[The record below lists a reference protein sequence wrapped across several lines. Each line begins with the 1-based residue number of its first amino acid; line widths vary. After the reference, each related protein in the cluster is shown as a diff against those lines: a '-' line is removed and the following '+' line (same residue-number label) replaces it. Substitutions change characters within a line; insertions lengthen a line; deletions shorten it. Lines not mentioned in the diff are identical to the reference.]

1 MPVKEN
7 NNNKC
12 LESFYTIT
20 SMMSIDFS
28 KALTV
33 YRNRLLDSLFLS
45 RSILMD
51 RLLQSLIRIDWR
63 PFKLSGLQTEC
74 QKHNLPGG
82 GKDEQ
87 RFLQHHLQYT
97 ISSKDSLY
105 GNIIKN

>member
-1 MPVKEN
+1 
-7 NNNKC
+7 
-12 LESFYTIT
+12 
-20 SMMSIDFS
+20 MMSIDFS

-33 YRNRLLDSLFLS
+33 YRHRLLDSLFLS

-82 GKDEQ
+82 GGKDEQ
-87 RFLQHHLQYT
+87 RFLQHHLQYI

-105 GNIIKN
+105 GDIIKN

>member
-1 MPVKEN
+1 
-7 NNNKC
+7 
-12 LESFYTIT
+12 
-20 SMMSIDFS
+20 MMSIDFS

-33 YRNRLLDSLFLS
+33 YRHRLLDSLFLS

-82 GKDEQ
+82 WRREDAMQFKDEQ
-87 RFLQHHLQYT
+87 RFLQHHLQYI
-97 ISSKDSLY
+97 ISSRDSLY
-105 GNIIKN
+105 GDIIKN

>member
-1 MPVKEN
+1 
-7 NNNKC
+7 
-12 LESFYTIT
+12 
-20 SMMSIDFS
+20 MMSIDFS

-33 YRNRLLDSLFLS
+33 YRHRLLDSLFLS

-51 RLLQSLIRIDWR
+51 HLLQSLIRIDWR

-87 RFLQHHLQYT
+87 RFLQHHLQYI

-105 GNIIKN
+105 GDIIKN

>member
-1 MPVKEN
+1 
-7 NNNKC
+7 
-12 LESFYTIT
+12 
-20 SMMSIDFS
+20 MMSIDFS

-33 YRNRLLDSLFLS
+33 YRHRLLDSLSLNFNGSFTWPHLTQN
-45 RSILMD
+45 
-51 RLLQSLIRIDWR
+51 LQSLIRIDWR

-87 RFLQHHLQYT
+87 RFLQHHLQYI

-105 GNIIKN
+105 GDIIKN